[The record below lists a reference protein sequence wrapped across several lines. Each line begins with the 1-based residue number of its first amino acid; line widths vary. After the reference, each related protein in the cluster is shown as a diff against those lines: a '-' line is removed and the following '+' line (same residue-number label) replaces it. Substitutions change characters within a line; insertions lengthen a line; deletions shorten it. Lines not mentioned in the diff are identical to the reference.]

1 MRRFSIPQP
10 LWLFLTPFRAL
21 IKLVKRFNAHDGLQ
35 TAASLT
41 YTTLFAVVPLTTV
54 VYSLFAAIPEFQD
67 AGDRIQQFVFQ
78 QFVPETGQTIL
89 DTLREF
95 TQQARGLTMVGVLFL
110 LVTSIL
116 MMMTVESALNRIW
129 GVRHNRHGLMGFLVY
144 WAVLTLGPILI
155 GSGFLLSSYLASMT
169 VLTSA
174 ASWLGGSDFIL
185 HFLPPMLSFLA
196 FWFIYITVPNARVRF
211 KHAAAGAL
219 LVSVSLELAKWGFSI
234 YVTNFPSY
242 QILYGAFAAVPLF
255 LLWIFLSWFIILM
268 GAELSA
274 WLGETQ
280 HADWRRWPLFWQALG
295 MLTLLHERQAS
306 GEGALSASNARKRL
320 GGHYHKLL
328 NVLSRQGWVVIS
340 DEDEWVLARPLETL
354 TLSEVVAGLPWTMP
368 EQYRP
373 PQGYSRVADIM
384 RAAQQRYHDALD
396 VSMSS
401 ALTEN
406 AEDRHATHP

>member
-1 MRRFSIPQP
+1 MRRFSIPHP
-10 LWLFLTPFRAL
+10 LWLLLTPFRAI

-89 DTLREF
+89 DTLRGF
-95 TQQARGLTMVGVLFL
+95 TQQARGLTMVGVIFL

-129 GVRHNRHGLMGFLVY
+129 GVRHNRRGLMGFLVY

-185 HFLPPMLSFLA
+185 HFLPPILSFLA

-280 HADWRRWPLFWQALG
+280 QADWRRWPLFWQALG

-306 GEGALSASNARKRL
+306 GEGALRASNVRKRL

-328 NVLSRQGWVVIS
+328 NVLSEQGWVVIS

-396 VSMSS
+396 VSVAS
-401 ALTEN
+401 ALKDN
-406 AEDRHATHP
+406 AEDRHATNP

>member
-1 MRRFSIPQP
+1 MRRFSLPRFP
-10 LWLFLTPFRAL
+10 WWLLTPFRAL
-21 IKLVKRFNAHDGLQ
+21 LALFKRFNAHDGLQ

-54 VYSLFAAIPEFQD
+54 AYSLFAAIPEFQE

-89 DTLREF
+89 DTLRGF
-95 TQQARGLTMVGVLFL
+95 TQQARGLTMVGVVFL

-116 MMMTVESALNRIW
+116 MMMTVENALNRIW

-155 GSGFLLSSYLASMT
+155 GSGFLLSSYLASIS
-169 VLTSA
+169 VLNSA

-185 HFLPPMLSFLA
+185 HFLPPILSFLA
-196 FWFIYITVPNARVRF
+196 FLFIYITVPNARVRF
-211 KHAAAGAL
+211 RHAAAGAL

-234 YVTNFPSY
+234 FVTNFPSY

-255 LLWIFLSWFIILM
+255 LIWIFLSWFIILM
-268 GAELSA
+268 GAELAA
-274 WLGETQ
+274 WLGEIQ
-280 HADWRRWPLFWQALG
+280 RADWRRWPLFWQAVG
-295 MLTLLHERQAS
+295 MLTLLHRTHAR
-306 GEGALSASNARKRL
+306 GEGALTASSVRKRL

-328 NVLSRQGWVVIS
+328 SVLSEQGWIVIGE
-340 DEDEWVLARPLETL
+340 EDEWVLARPLDTL
-354 TLSEVVAGLPWTMP
+354 TLSEVVAGLPWAMP

-373 PQGYSRVADIM
+373 PEGYSKVADMM
-384 RAAQQRYHDALD
+384 RTAQQRYHDALD
-396 VSMSS
+396 VPMAS
-401 ALTEN
+401 ALADDSDSNRPIT
-406 AEDRHATHP
+406 P

>member
-1 MRRFSIPQP
+1 MQRFSIPRP
-10 LWLFLTPFRAL
+10 LLLLLTPFRAL

-89 DTLREF
+89 DTLRGF
-95 TQQARGLTMVGVLFL
+95 TQQARGLTMVGVVFL
-110 LVTSIL
+110 LITSIL
-116 MMMTVESALNRIW
+116 MMMTVENALNRIW

-155 GSGFLLSSYLASMT
+155 GSGFLLSSYLASIS
-169 VLTSA
+169 VLNSA
-174 ASWLGGSDFIL
+174 ASWLGASDVIL
-185 HFLPPMLSFLA
+185 HFLPPILSFLA

-268 GAELSA
+268 GAELAA

-280 HADWRRWPLFWQALG
+280 HADWRRWPLFWQAMG
-295 MLTLLHERQAS
+295 MLTLLHERHMR
-306 GEGALSASNARKRL
+306 GEGALKASNVRKRL

-328 NVLSRQGWVVIS
+328 NVLSEQGWVVIS
-340 DEDEWVLARPLETL
+340 DEDEWVLARSLDAL
-354 TLSEVVAGLPWTMP
+354 TLSEIVAGLPWSMP

-373 PQGYSRVADIM
+373 PEGYSKVADLM
-384 RAAQQRYHDALD
+384 RAAHERYHETLD
-396 VSMSS
+396 VPMAS
-401 ALTEN
+401 ALNHRSSNT
-406 AEDRHATHP
+406 TPITP